1 MSISHYQHARKSL
14 IATCSFLAL
23 AVACQPTF
31 GQANAGGVRK
41 LAPGVLTSIQPEIQ
55 EEETFSGPREL
66 IELVEGVPK
75 LDWKPNL
82 SPSSAT
88 LLTKAKSTIFRRQVW
103 GLEFD
108 FKPLRMIS
116 VDIPQADGSTVS
128 QQVIYL
134 VYAVRNNGRHLSPSS
149 QPDALGRPTYT
160 VEPVNHSIRFFPNFI
175 LQCHDYDRAYLDKV
189 IPAAIEK
196 IRKREDPN
204 RTFYNSVTISNV
216 DIPISTDLEDN
227 SVWGVATWVGVEP
240 RSDFFSVYVR
250 GLTNAYRWQDP
261 EGEFKPGDKP
271 GTGRRFTYKTLQL
284 NYWRPGDSINVNE
297 REFRYGVPNQNQLS
311 AGKTDDEI
319 LKMYRIPER
328 VDYQWIYR

>member
-1 MSISHYQHARKSL
+1 M
-14 IATCSFLAL
+14 F
-23 AVACQPTF
+23 AVAS
-31 GQANAGGVRK
+31 QAAMAQVNNGGVRK
-41 LAPGVLTSIQPEIQ
+41 LAAGVLTEIQPDIQ
-55 EEETFSGPREL
+55 EEETFSGPREVV
-66 IELVEGVPK
+66 ELVEGAPQ

-82 SPSSAT
+82 YPSSDT
-88 LLTKAKSTIFRRQVW
+88 LLTKAKATTFRRQIW
-103 GLEFD
+103 GLEFH
-108 FKPLRMIS
+108 FKPLRMIN

-128 QQVIYL
+128 TPVIYL
-134 VYAVRNNGRHLSPSS
+134 VYAVRNNGRHLNPSA
-149 QPDALGRPTYT
+149 QTDALGRATYT

-189 IPAAIEK
+189 IPAAVEK
-196 IRKREDPN
+196 IRQREDPN

-227 SVWGVATWVGVEP
+227 SVWGIATWVGVEP

-271 GTGRRFTYKTLQL
+271 GTGRRFSYKTLQL

-297 REFRYGVPNQNQLS
+297 REFRYGVPNESQLR
-311 AGKTDDEI
+311 AGKRRTEDDI
-319 LKMYRIPER
+319 LKLYRIPER

>member
-1 MSISHYQHARKSL
+1 MV
-14 IATCSFLAL
+14 
-23 AVACQPTF
+23 AVASAAAI
-31 GQANAGGVRK
+31 GQVNNGGVRK
-41 LAPGVLTSIQPEIQ
+41 LAPGVVTEIQPDIQ
-55 EEETFSGPREL
+55 EEETFSGPREVV
-66 IELVEGVPK
+66 ELVEGAPK

-82 SPSSAT
+82 SPVSDT
-88 LLTKAKSTIFRRQVW
+88 LLTKAKSTVFRRQIW
-103 GLEFD
+103 GLEFG
-108 FKPLRMIS
+108 FKPLRMIN
-116 VDIPQADGSTVS
+116 VEFPQPDRTVVS
-128 QQVIYL
+128 RPVIYL
-134 VYAVRNNGRHLSPSS
+134 VYYVRNNGRHLNPSP
-149 QPDALGRPTYT
+149 QTDALGRATYT

-204 RTFYNSVTISNV
+204 REFFNSVTISNV

-227 SVWGVATWVGVEP
+227 SVWGIATWIGVEP

-271 GTGRRFTYKTLQL
+271 GTGRRFSYKTLQL

-297 REFRYGVPNQNQLS
+297 REFRYGVPNQKQMPS
-311 AGKTDDEI
+311 GKTEDDI
-319 LKMYRIPER
+319 LKLYRIPER
-328 VDYQWIYR
+328 VDYQWLYR